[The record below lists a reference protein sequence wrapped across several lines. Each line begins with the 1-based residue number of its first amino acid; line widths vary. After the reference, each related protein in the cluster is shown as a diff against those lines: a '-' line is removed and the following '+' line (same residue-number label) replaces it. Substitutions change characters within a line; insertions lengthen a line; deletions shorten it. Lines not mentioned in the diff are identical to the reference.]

1 MGFRRVLIANRG
13 EIALRILRTLRT
25 RGSEVCI
32 VHAAEDR
39 LSRAVHLSDRA
50 VEIHGPTP
58 VAAYLDIE
66 QIVQVAVDLDV
77 DAVHPGYGFLSEN
90 PTFAERLNEEGISF
104 IGPSPEVLRVL
115 GDKIEAR
122 RLMGEAGLPTASGS
136 SEPIDDEDAA
146 FELANSI
153 GFPVI
158 VKAAAGGGGIG
169 MQVVHNPDEFKDA
182 VRSCTSRAASAFG
195 DGRVFVEKFI
205 ERGQHIEFQ
214 VLCDGTNAIH
224 FGERFCSIQR
234 RHQKVLE
241 EGPWLDEE
249 ERSRIGD
256 SVCRGA
262 ESVGYSG
269 LATFEFLRGADGSF
283 AFLEVNP
290 RVQVEHT
297 VTEMITGVDLVE
309 LGIQVAEGSSLP
321 MSQEDVNITG
331 HAIQLRINAEDPNT
345 FHPSPGKVWDWTMPS
360 GPGVR
365 VDTHAHPGYEMPEAF
380 DSLLGK
386 LIIHG
391 SDRDHAIRRTLS
403 ALDEIEISGVRTLL
417 SLHRRILAE
426 PDFLAGDVTIH
437 YLEEHPDLLQP

>member
-1 MGFRRVLIANRG
+1 MGFHRVLIANRG

-25 RGSEVCI
+25 RGNEVCI
-32 VHAAEDR
+32 VHTAEDR

-50 VEIHGPTP
+50 VEIQGPTAI
-58 VAAYLDIE
+58 AAYLDID
-66 QIVQVAVDLDV
+66 QIVQAAVDLGV
-77 DAVHPGYGFLSEN
+77 DAVHPGYGFLAEN
-90 PTFAERLNEEGISF
+90 PTFAERLNGEGIQF
-104 IGPSPEVLRVL
+104 IGPSPDVLRIL

-122 RLMGEAGLPTASGS
+122 RLMGEAGLPTALGS
-136 SEPIDDEDAA
+136 SEPIDDEDEA
-146 FELANSI
+146 FELATSI

-158 VKAAAGGGGIG
+158 VKAAAGSGGIG
-169 MQVVHNPDEFKDA
+169 MQVVHDPGEFKDA

-205 ERGQHIEFQ
+205 QRGQHIEFQ
-214 VLCDGTNAIH
+214 VLCDGNTAIH

-234 RHQKVLE
+234 RHQKILE

-249 ERSRIGD
+249 ERFRIGE

-309 LGIQVAEGSSLP
+309 LGIQVAEGSPLP
-321 MSQEDVNITG
+321 MSQDDVEIKG
-331 HAIQLRINAEDPNT
+331 HAIQLRINAEDPSS
-345 FHPSPGKVWDWTMPS
+345 FHPSPGMVWDWTMP
-360 GPGVR
+360 GGLGVR
-365 VDTHAHPGYEMPEAF
+365 VDSHAHPGYEMPEAF

-386 LIIHG
+386 LIVHG
-391 SDRDHAIRRTLS
+391 SNREHAIRRIVS
-403 ALDEIEISGVRTLL
+403 ALDEIEVSGVQTLL
-417 SLHRRILAE
+417 PLHRKILCE
-426 PDFLAGDVTIH
+426 PDFVAGDVTIH
-437 YLEEHPDLLQP
+437 YLEEHPDLLRI